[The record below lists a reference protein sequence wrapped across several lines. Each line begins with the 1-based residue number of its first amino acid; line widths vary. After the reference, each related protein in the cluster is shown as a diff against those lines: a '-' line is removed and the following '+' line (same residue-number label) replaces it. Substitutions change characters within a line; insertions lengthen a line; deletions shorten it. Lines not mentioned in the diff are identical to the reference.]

1 MKSTV
6 IRLILAFAAGAGC
19 ATVLAGG
26 FPTAPPPITVDEF
39 QQRSIAL
46 IAEAEK
52 LGYYVGSIE
61 DDRVGLFIDPIACV
75 PNPPLPKLP
84 AGAGDPRNVRK
95 TLNAVEAINEAL
107 ILGEEAPVYE
117 IGKCKPMR

>member
-1 MKSTV
+1 MKSSA

-26 FPTAPPPITVDEF
+26 GFPTPPITVEEF

-46 IAEAEK
+46 LAEAEA
-52 LGYYVGSIE
+52 LGHYVGTIE

-75 PNPPLPKLP
+75 PNPPVPKLP
-84 AGAGDPRNVRK
+84 AGAVDPRQMRR
-95 TLNAVEAINEAL
+95 TLDAMQAINEAL
-107 ILGEEAPVYE
+107 ILGEPAPVYE